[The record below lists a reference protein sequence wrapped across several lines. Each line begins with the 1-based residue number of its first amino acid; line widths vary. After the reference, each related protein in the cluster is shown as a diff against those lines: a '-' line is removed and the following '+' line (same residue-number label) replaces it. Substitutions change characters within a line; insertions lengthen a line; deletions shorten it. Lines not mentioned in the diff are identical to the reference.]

1 MKLSKHFITLG
12 AFALALSGASGLLLA
27 NKANANKAENV
38 AEATSAYT
46 IYQCDDLGFATRDPN
61 DTRIVKGDSDGGM
74 QTKGN
79 ALSEKSEL
87 HFTFKKTVDNYWIGI
102 GGYAVYVSS
111 STTIR
116 FLYLTYNSN
125 GQYGRNIDLG
135 NLKMKT
141 ADGSTNLADVDGG
154 KLFTNYTDACLK
166 IDLSN
171 PSAPTL
177 SFSVTF
183 NGVSYYPF
191 NGDTMISSY
200 TYTNFARNFPAED
213 QYKAMAGAAS
223 NDDGVPIL
231 KFQSHVK
238 SLDRI
243 MSAGSATFLYEH
255 IDNFFFSIS
264 LSEQIFNDTDYF
276 NDHAGIDRFKDANN
290 NFIDILNGLVINGQ
304 TFGYWK
310 NYDASATV
318 FPRNAGVTAF
328 PMDMGSVFSP
338 VSIQPTASAL
348 EFKTVVEVIPMDG
361 MTITFKAGIFEGYC
375 NGTTYVL
382 NEDLTFNSVVTTT
395 GAPARVMITKD
406 TPWQTTRLGVKKVDD
421 WGEKEVTGSGNKY
434 HQYAM
439 WTNIPRDDSINQG
452 CPADNFRYMYDN
464 LLLNG
469 KTISHYHAWAR
480 GNSKDFTDLSN
491 PASQNPAYELEHP
504 TGGPS
509 VNYDVALRVAVA
521 TDQPNYVFIFD
532 IPNQMITDLSL
543 TTFEFTLRDGADFL
557 TPGGMLRYD
566 AAGNAEDA
574 TIVANFA
581 QNKLHLSDY
590 NENLGYC
597 NDAEH
602 HYYLTAKEAFNQLTD
617 SQKVAFQNNAQFAA
631 ARARYEAWAAF
642 NNDAEPYDGNN
653 TVVTTINAGRIHLLN
668 SDSNNAVV
676 IVVLATMLT
685 SVVAVGALFLLR
697 KRKAKQWF

>member
-1 MKLSKHFITLG
+1 MKLSKHFVTLG
-12 AFALALSGASGLLLA
+12 AFALALSAASGLLFA

-111 STTIR
+111 STTLR

-125 GQYGRNIDLG
+125 GQYGRSYDLG

-200 TYTNFARNFPAED
+200 TYTHFASNFPAAD
-213 QYKAMAGAAS
+213 QYKAMAGASS
-223 NDDGVPIL
+223 NDDGIPIL
-231 KFQSHVK
+231 KFQSHIK

-243 MSAGSATFLYEH
+243 ITTGATSFSYSN
-255 IDNFFFSIS
+255 IDNFFFSFA
-264 LSEQIFNDTDYF
+264 LSEQIFNDLIYF
-276 NDHAGIDRFKDANN
+276 NDHAGIDAFKDANN
-290 NFIDILNGLVINGQ
+290 NFIDIGNGLLINGQ
-304 TFGYWK
+304 TFDYWRAF
-310 NYDASATV
+310 DASSTV
-318 FPRNAGVTAF
+318 FPRNNGVNAF
-328 PMDMGSVFSP
+328 PMNIGGKFSP
-338 VSIQPTASAL
+338 VSVEVTASSL
-348 EFKTVVEVIPMDG
+348 EFKTVVEFIPMDG
-361 MTITFKAGIFEGYC
+361 MTITFKAGVFAGYY
-375 NGTTYVL
+375 NGTTFVL
-382 NEDLTFNSVVTTT
+382 NEDLTFNSVVTTS
-395 GAPARVMITKD
+395 GGPARVMLTKE
-406 TPWQTTRLGVKKVDD
+406 QTWTATRLGVKSVDD
-421 WGEKEVTGSGNKY
+421 WGESQTIAGNKFNR
-434 HQYAM
+434 HAM
-439 WTNIPRDDSINQG
+439 WTNIPRDTVNINQG
-452 CPADNFRYMYDN
+452 CPADNYRYMYDN
-464 LLLNG
+464 ILLNG
-469 KTISHYHAWAR
+469 LPISHYHAWAR
-480 GNSKDFTDLSN
+480 GNSKDFTDLSD
-491 PASQNPAYELEHP
+491 PSTQNPLYELEHP
-504 TGGPS
+504 TGRAAI
-509 VNYDVALRVAVA
+509 NYDLAIRVSVV
-521 TDQPNYVFIFD
+521 TDQPNYVFFLD
-532 IPNQMITDLSL
+532 IPNQMIEDLSL
-543 TTFEFTLRDGADFL
+543 TTLTYTLRDGSDWM
-557 TPGGMLRYD
+557 TPGAAIVRYD

-574 TIVANFA
+574 AIVEDFA
-581 QNKLHLSDY
+581 QTKLHMSDY

-597 NDAEH
+597 NDNEH

-617 SQKVAFQNNAQFAA
+617 TQKVAFQNNSQFAA

-642 NNDAEPYDGNN
+642 NNDAAPYDGNDS
-653 TVVTTINAGRIHLLN
+653 VVSTINTGRISLI
-668 SDSNNAVV
+668 SDSSNNIFI
-676 IVVLATMLT
+676 IVTIAIMLT
-685 SVVAVGALFLLR
+685 SVVAVGALYFLR
-697 KRKAKQWF
+697 KRKEK